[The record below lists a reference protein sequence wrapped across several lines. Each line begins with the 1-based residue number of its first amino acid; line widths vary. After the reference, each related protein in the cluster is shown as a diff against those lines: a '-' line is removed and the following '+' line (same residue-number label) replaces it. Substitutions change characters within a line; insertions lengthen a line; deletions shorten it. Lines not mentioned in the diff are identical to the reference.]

1 MCIMKRLI
9 SCVLCLLLVLPFVA
23 CKEEYQK
30 FTDYTFDYFDT
41 VISIIG
47 YETNEAD
54 FKANSEKIK
63 SKLGVYHKLYTIYSR
78 YDDLVNIYTINED
91 KTSVTVDEKITEML
105 KFSKEMYNNTNGNV
119 NVAFGSVLSI
129 WHEYRNTGLDNPEN
143 AKLPSVDDLKIA
155 NKHTNIDDLIIE
167 GNEITLNNP
176 EMSLDV
182 GAIAKGYATEKTA
195 QWMEKE
201 GINGYLLN
209 VGGNIR
215 TVGVRPDGKKWQ
227 VGLEN
232 PDGDQNNPYTEI
244 LEISEMSVVTSGSYH
259 RFYTV
264 DGKNYH
270 HIIDKYTLMPATGY
284 KMVSVITK
292 SSAVGDALSTALFCM
307 EIEEGK
313 EVIKNFE
320 NTYVLWVKDNGE
332 KVYSKGFKDFLFK
345 EEK

>member
-1 MCIMKRLI
+1 MKRLI
-9 SCVLCLLLVLPFVA
+9 SCVLCLLLVFSG
-23 CKEEYQK
+23 CEKKSEK
-30 FTDYTFDYFDT
+30 FTKYTFDYFDT

-182 GAIAKGYATEKTA
+182 GAIAKGYAPEKTA

-215 TVGVRPDGKKWQ
+215 TVGVRPDGKNWQ

-244 LEISEMSVVTSGSYH
+244 LEISEMSVVTSGSYR

-270 HIIDKYTLMPATGY
+270 HIIDKDTLMPATGY

>member
-1 MCIMKRLI
+1 MKRLI
-9 SCVLCLLLVLPFVA
+9 SCVLCLLLVLPFVG

-63 SKLGVYHKLYTIYSR
+63 SKLGEYHKLYTIYSR
-78 YDDLVNIYTINED
+78 YDDFVNLNTINEN
-91 KTSVTVDEKITEML
+91 KTSVTVDEKISEML
-105 KFSKEMYNNTNGNV
+105 EFSKEMHRRTNGNV

-129 WHEYRNTGLDNPEN
+129 WHEYRNRGLNNPED
-143 AKLPSVDDLKIA
+143 ARLPSIDELSNAD
-155 NKHTNIDDLIIE
+155 KHTNIDDLIIE
-167 GNEITLNNP
+167 DNKITLNDP

-195 QWMEKE
+195 RWMKKV
-201 GINGYLLN
+201 GIKGYLLN

-215 TVGVRPDGKKWQ
+215 TVGKRPDGKYWQ

-232 PDGDQNNPYTEI
+232 PDGDENNPYTEI
-244 LEISEMSVVTSGSYH
+244 LEVSEMSVVTSGSYQ

-270 HIIDKYTLMPATGY
+270 HIIDKDTLMPAVGY
-284 KMVSVITK
+284 KMVSVIAE

-307 EIEEGK
+307 DIEEGK

-332 KVYSKGFKDFLFK
+332 KVYSEGFKDFTLK

>member
-1 MCIMKRLI
+1 MKRLI
-9 SCVLCLLLVLPFVA
+9 SCVLCLLLVLPFVG

-78 YDDLVNIYTINED
+78 YDDLVNLHTINED

-105 KFSKEMYNNTNGNV
+105 KFSKEMYNDTNGNV

-129 WHEYRNTGLDNPEN
+129 WHEYRNNGLDNPEN

-167 GNEITLNNP
+167 GNEITLNDP

-195 QWMEKE
+195 RWMEKE

-215 TVGVRPDGKKWQ
+215 TVGVRPDGKNWQ

-232 PDGDQNNPYTEI
+232 PDGDQNDPYTEI
-244 LEISEMSVVTSGSYH
+244 LEIPEMSVVTSGSYQ

-270 HIIDKYTLMPATGY
+270 HIIDKDTLMPATGY
-284 KMVSVITK
+284 KMVSVITQ

-307 EIEEGK
+307 DIEEGK

-332 KVYSKGFKDFLFK
+332 KVYSKGFKDFIFK

>member
-1 MCIMKRLI
+1 MKRLI
-9 SCVLCLLLVLPFVA
+9 SCVLCLLFVLPFVG

-47 YETNEAD
+47 YETDEAD

-78 YDDLVNIYTINED
+78 YDDLVNIHTINED
-91 KTSVTVDEKITEML
+91 KTSVTVDGKITEML

-119 NVAFGSVLSI
+119 NVALGSVLSI
-129 WHEYRNTGLDNPEN
+129 WHEYRNTGLDNPEV
-143 AKLPSVDDLKIA
+143 AQLPSEDDLKIA

-167 GNEITLNNP
+167 GNKITLNDP

-215 TVGVRPDGKKWQ
+215 TVGVRPDGKNWQ

-232 PDGDQNNPYTEI
+232 PDGDQNDPYTEI
-244 LEISEMSVVTSGSYH
+244 LEISEMSVVTSGSYQ

-270 HIIDKYTLMPATGY
+270 HIIDKDTLMPATGY
-284 KMVSVITK
+284 KMVSVITQ

-307 EIEEGK
+307 DIEEGK

-332 KVYSKGFKDFLFK
+332 KVYSEGFKDFLIK

>member
-1 MCIMKRLI
+1 MKRLI
-9 SCVLCLLLVLPFVA
+9 SCVLCLLLVLPFVG

-91 KTSVTVDEKITEML
+91 KTSVTVDEKITELL

-215 TVGVRPDGKKWQ
+215 TVGVRPDGKNWQ

-232 PDGDQNNPYTEI
+232 PDGDPNDPYTEI
-244 LEISEMSVVTSGSYH
+244 LEISEMSVVTSGSYQ

-270 HIIDKYTLMPATGY
+270 HIIDKDTLMPATGY
-284 KMVSVITK
+284 KMVSVITQ

-307 EIEEGK
+307 DLEEGK

-332 KVYSKGFKDFLFK
+332 KVYSKGFKDFIFK

>member
-1 MCIMKRLI
+1 MKRLI
-9 SCVLCLLLVLPFVA
+9 SCVLCLLLVLPFVG

-78 YDDLVNIYTINED
+78 YDDLVNLHTINED

-105 KFSKEMYNNTNGNV
+105 EFSKEMYNSTNGNV

-215 TVGVRPDGKKWQ
+215 TVGVRPDGKNWQ

-232 PDGDQNNPYTEI
+232 PDGDPNDPYTEI
-244 LEISEMSVVTSGSYH
+244 LEISEMSVVTSGSYQ

-270 HIIDKYTLMPATGY
+270 HIIDKDTLMPATGY
-284 KMVSVITK
+284 KMVSVITQ

-307 EIEEGK
+307 DLEEGK

-332 KVYSKGFKDFLFK
+332 KVYSKGFKDFIFK